1 MGEGQGWQIIGQRG
15 EDMKEKDAAIY
26 SAWQHGRS
34 IGDLAKAY
42 KLDKS
47 QVKKV
52 INRVSKESR
61 VGNPE
66 VVYELP
72 TEEAGIGR

>member
-1 MGEGQGWQIIGQRG
+1 
-15 EDMKEKDAAIY
+15 MKEQDVAIY
-26 SAWQHGRS
+26 SGWRRGRS

-52 INRVSKESR
+52 INRVIKESR
-61 VGNPE
+61 DSNTE
-66 VVYELP
+66 VVYELSA
-72 TEEAGIGR
+72 EEASSGR

>member
-1 MGEGQGWQIIGQRG
+1 
-15 EDMKEKDAAIY
+15 MKEQDIAIY
-26 SAWQHGRS
+26 TAWQRGRS

-52 INRVSKESR
+52 INRVSKEPR
-61 VGNPE
+61 VSSPE
-66 VVYELP
+66 VVYQLP
-72 TEEAGIGR
+72 AEEAGGGR

>member
-1 MGEGQGWQIIGQRG
+1 
-15 EDMKEKDAAIY
+15 MKEQDIAIY
-26 SAWQHGRS
+26 SAWQRGRS

-47 QVKKV
+47 QIKKV
-52 INRVSKESR
+52 INRVAKEPR
-61 VGNPE
+61 VSSPE

-72 TEEAGIGR
+72 AEKTS

>member
-1 MGEGQGWQIIGQRG
+1 
-15 EDMKEKDAAIY
+15 MKEQDAAIY

-52 INRVSKESR
+52 INRVGKESR
-61 VGNPE
+61 CGSAE

-72 TEEAGIGR
+72 AEEASSGR

>member
-1 MGEGQGWQIIGQRG
+1 
-15 EDMKEKDAAIY
+15 MKEQDAAIY

-52 INRVSKESR
+52 INRVSKEPRIPSA
-61 VGNPE
+61 E

-72 TEEAGIGR
+72 AEETSDGR